1 MRGTA
6 ESIEEFLAALD
17 PDRRADVE
25 RVRRTILDHLPE
37 GFEEGFNWGM
47 ITYQVPLERY
57 PDTYNGQPLMVAA
70 LAAQKR
76 HLSLYLIGIYA
87 DEEARDRFEEAYR
100 ATGKRYDVGKSCVR
114 FRTLDDLP
122 LDLVGESIASM
133 TVEGFIEKTEAAR
146 QRGGRKKA

>member
-133 TVEGFIEKTEAAR
+133 TVEDFIEKTEAAR

>member
-122 LDLVGESIASM
+122 LDLIGESIASM